1 MNWVYQAINC
11 LSRSILMQYIA
22 AMSFLGAVGAQ
33 VRSQRERRGWS
44 RRELAAAS
52 GVSERFLA
60 QLEGGEGNISLR
72 RFAEVAHALGTTPA
86 ALLAP
91 AAAAPTARPIALLGV
106 RGAGKS
112 SVGAALAKK
121 LGLRFVEVDRE
132 IEEAA
137 GLALVDIF
145 TLHGEAYNRRVEREV
160 LTRLVAQPGVLAT
173 GGSIVNDA
181 TNFALLEKRAR
192 TVWLRATA
200 EDHWNRVVAQGD
212 QRPMA
217 ENPHAF
223 EELRAL
229 LAARQKLY
237 ARADRTVDTSG
248 KTVKQVVAELVAET
262 RAHTPPR
269 SRACSYRPHG
279 QSSQAVRQGHHHCR
293 PRAARS
299 AAQGGRRPAR
309 DARARQRPAPRSA
322 HPARGSARGARDG
335 RGEAVLPGRD
345 GEAHRGSAPRGSR
358 GAPVDQAPA
367 RRHARDAA
375 RRLHVRGEAV
385 GALGAGRASR
395 ARGRGEAPVP
405 RGQGAAVARRT
416 RGTRQR
422 AARDVRRADAGAPVA
437 AGAAADGRR
446 REAAVATLAGAS
458 ARRRR
463 SRRRSPRI
471 RRRPARSPVR
481 ARTRGGGGR
490 RGSARR
496 RSRRR

>member
-1 MNWVYQAINC
+1 V
-11 LSRSILMQYIA
+11 
-22 AMSFLGAVGAQ
+22 SFLEAVGAQ
-33 VRSQRERRGWS
+33 VRSTRERRGWS

-72 RFAEVAHALGTTPA
+72 RFSEVAHALGTTPA

-91 AAAAPTARPIALLGV
+91 AEAAPTARPIALLGV

-137 GLALVDIF
+137 GLALADIF
-145 TLHGEAYNRRVEREV
+145 TLHGEAYYRRVEREV
-160 LTRLVAQPGVLAT
+160 LTRLVAEPGVLAT

-192 TVWLRATA
+192 TVWLRASA

-248 KTVKQVVAELVAET
+248 KTVKQVVAELAAET
-262 RAHTPPR
+262 
-269 SRACSYRPHG
+269 
-279 QSSQAVRQGHHHCR
+279 
-293 PRAARS
+293 
-299 AAQGGRRPAR
+299 
-309 DARARQRPAPRSA
+309 
-322 HPARGSARGARDG
+322 
-335 RGEAVLPGRD
+335 
-345 GEAHRGSAPRGSR
+345 
-358 GAPVDQAPA
+358 
-367 RRHARDAA
+367 
-375 RRLHVRGEAV
+375 
-385 GALGAGRASR
+385 
-395 ARGRGEAPVP
+395 
-405 RGQGAAVARRT
+405 
-416 RGTRQR
+416 
-422 AARDVRRADAGAPVA
+422 
-437 AGAAADGRR
+437 
-446 REAAVATLAGAS
+446 
-458 ARRRR
+458 
-463 SRRRSPRI
+463 
-471 RRRPARSPVR
+471 
-481 ARTRGGGGR
+481 
-490 RGSARR
+490 
-496 RSRRR
+496 